1 MIELKDIRK
10 SYPLGPLQIEVL
22 KGVSLEIRPGDLL
35 SIMGSS
41 GSGKSTLMN
50 IIGLLDNP
58 TSGTYV
64 FGEDNVLGLSDQRLS
79 IIRNRNIGFVFQQF
93 QLLPRLSALDNVG
106 IPLVYRGTPVQ
117 ARRKLSLEHL
127 EKVGMAD
134 RAHHKPSELSG
145 GQQQRVAIARALVGK
160 PSIILADEPT
170 GALDT
175 RVGQEVM
182 DLFKELNAK
191 EGITIIIITHDAKVA
206 AQCVRRVVMNDGLLT
221 DST

>member
-22 KGVSLEIRPGDLL
+22 KGVSLGIRPGDLL

-106 IPLVYRGTPVQ
+106 IPLV
-117 ARRKLSLEHL
+117 
-127 EKVGMAD
+127 
-134 RAHHKPSELSG
+134 
-145 GQQQRVAIARALVGK
+145 
-160 PSIILADEPT
+160 
-170 GALDT
+170 
-175 RVGQEVM
+175 
-182 DLFKELNAK
+182 
-191 EGITIIIITHDAKVA
+191 
-206 AQCVRRVVMNDGLLT
+206 
-221 DST
+221 